1 LFNPSDHDMIES
13 VIILLVLTNRPKK
26 NSYIMT
32 LSNADKK
39 RFRSIGHEL
48 SPIVTIAQ
56 KGVTENIKTEIE
68 RALKQHE
75 LIKIKLI
82 TTTREEKKSLAESL
96 CQEFSAECIQSIG
109 HMILVYRPTKMPD
122 PRLSNIKRSKK

>member
-1 LFNPSDHDMIES
+1 
-13 VIILLVLTNRPKK
+13 
-26 NSYIMT
+26 MT

-39 RFRSIGHEL
+39 RFRSIGHKL
-48 SPIVTIAQ
+48 SPVVTVAQ

-68 RALKQHE
+68 RALKEHE

-82 TTTREEKKSLAESL
+82 TATREEKKCLADSL

-109 HMILVYRPTKMPD
+109 HVILVYRPSKKPD
-122 PRLSNIKRSKK
+122 PRLSNIRRSKK

>member
-1 LFNPSDHDMIES
+1 MI
-13 VIILLVLTNRPKK
+13 
-26 NSYIMT
+26 

-39 RFRSIGHEL
+39 RFRSIGHKL
-48 SPIVTIAQ
+48 SPVVTVAQ

-82 TTTREEKKSLAESL
+82 TSTREEKKGLTDSL

-109 HMILVYRPTKMPD
+109 HVILVYRPSKKPD
-122 PRLSNIKRSKK
+122 PRLSNIGRSKK

>member
-1 LFNPSDHDMIES
+1 MFNPSDHDMIES
-13 VIILLVLTNRPKK
+13 VIILLALTNRPKK

-96 CQEFSAECIQSIG
+96 CQKFSAECIQSIG